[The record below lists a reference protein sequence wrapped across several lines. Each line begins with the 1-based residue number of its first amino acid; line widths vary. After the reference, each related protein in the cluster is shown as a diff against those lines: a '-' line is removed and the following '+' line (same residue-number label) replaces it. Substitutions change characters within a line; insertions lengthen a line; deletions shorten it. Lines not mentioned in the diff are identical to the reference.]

1 MPEEVG
7 IILSNLKSINSL
19 KFGDLELYTGK
30 FVLDDSREIF
40 ITTAWSGWGKVS
52 AARATTRLLSSNY
65 NAMPVDTVIFTGV
78 AGAVDSKLKRWDVI
92 LADSIIQHDM
102 DARPIFD
109 KFVVPAL
116 NNKKIMPDK
125 DFLNKTYNRLFKELN
140 QKSFSKFGTL
150 YKGLIATGDMFIS
163 NREKINQ
170 LSKEIPGLYAVEME
184 GAAFAQVAFQE
195 KVNWLVLRT
204 ISDEANESASS
215 EFNEFLSE
223 YKFKSFDLIKS
234 TLNSLAID

>member
-30 FVLDDSREIF
+30 FVLDDSREII

-195 KVNWLVLRT
+195 KVNWLVLRI
-204 ISDEANESASS
+204 ISDEANETASS
-215 EFNEFLSE
+215 DFNKFLSE
-223 YKFKSFDLIKS
+223 YKLKSFDLIKK
-234 TLNSLAID
+234 TINALAID